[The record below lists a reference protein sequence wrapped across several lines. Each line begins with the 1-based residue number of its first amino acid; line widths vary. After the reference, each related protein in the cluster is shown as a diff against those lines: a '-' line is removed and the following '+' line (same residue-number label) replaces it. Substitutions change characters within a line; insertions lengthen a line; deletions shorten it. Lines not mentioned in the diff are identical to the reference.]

1 MSRPRPRHAEQNS
14 GAFLGPDM
22 LIPLTM
28 RTLSDEYHDE
38 PTEPED
44 DHVPE
49 PEPPGLIRRVVDRLK
64 ERPDPGR

>member
-38 PTEPED
+38 PIEPED

>member
-1 MSRPRPRHAEQNS
+1 MSRPKPRQSEKNS

-22 LIPLTM
+22 LIPVTM

-38 PTEPED
+38 STEPED